1 MKRYAALAAVLA
13 MVSLPGAVRAA
24 DFADPSW
31 PCVQRKVENLSVGLM
46 WPAPIPEGK
55 LTGEVAGDAS
65 DLAQRF
71 ALRKLTLEEVRP
83 AMDAFVE
90 KHGRD
95 PALLGQVFRESFERL
110 ARTRRAIMKGIGA
123 YSLSQIALADRIEK
137 ARDEMD
143 TLMQAAE
150 PDYDRVDALEE
161 QIDWDERIYN
171 ERRQSLTYV
180 CETPVL
186 LEKRLYAIAQMLQS
200 ASEGG

>member
-1 MKRYAALAAVLA
+1 MKRHAVLA
-13 MVSLPGAVRAA
+13 ATLAALSFPGAIRAA

-31 PCVQRKVENLSVGLM
+31 PCVQRKVERLSVGLM
-46 WPAPIPEGK
+46 WPAQIPQEK
-55 LTGEVAGDAS
+55 LTGELAKDAS

-95 PALLGQVFRESFERL
+95 PALLGQVFQESFDRL
-110 ARTRRAIMKGIGA
+110 ARTRRAIMKGIGE

-143 TLMQAAE
+143 TLMAADD

-161 QIDWDERIYN
+161 QLDWDERIYN

-186 LEKRLYAIAQMLQS
+186 LEKRLYGIAQMLQS